1 MHETKISALS
11 SGLIWFGAAV
21 SIAEILTGTMLAPL
35 GWKNGITAIL
45 LGHIIGCTLL
55 YLVGLVGARTDR
67 SSMETVK
74 CSFGEK
80 GTIFFSTL
88 NILQLLGWTGVMI
101 ASGAKAANIVINTP
115 LSARNQAL
123 WCILIGTLI
132 AVWLLA
138 GLKNLG
144 RLNMIAMSILF
155 LATIMLSFCVF
166 HGSPHSAAASIS
178 FGAAVELSAAM
189 PLSWLP
195 LISDYIKR
203 AKNPRLA
210 AGVSTGAYFLTSCW
224 MYLIGMGCAIY
235 TGQSDIAVIMLQAG
249 LGLTGILIII
259 FSTVTTTFL
268 DAFSAGVSFT
278 SITGRFHEK
287 KAAVIVCIA
296 GTLLA
301 IYCPLEQYENF
312 LYLIGSVFAPMAA
325 ILLTDHFL
333 LKKDHSRRI
342 INSSNFILWAIG
354 FLIYRLCLSIDT
366 VIGST
371 LPVMFI
377 ICILSI
383 LVNGGKN
390 HACKYLAK
398 P

>member
-11 SGLIWFGAAV
+11 NGLIWFGAAV
-21 SIAEILTGTMLAPL
+21 SIAEILTGTRLAPL
-35 GWKNGITAIL
+35 GWENGITAIL

-115 LSARNQAL
+115 LSTRNQAL

-195 LISDYIKR
+195 LI
-203 AKNPRLA
+203 
-210 AGVSTGAYFLTSCW
+210 
-224 MYLIGMGCAIY
+224 
-235 TGQSDIAVIMLQAG
+235 
-249 LGLTGILIII
+249 
-259 FSTVTTTFL
+259 
-268 DAFSAGVSFT
+268 
-278 SITGRFHEK
+278 
-287 KAAVIVCIA
+287 
-296 GTLLA
+296 
-301 IYCPLEQYENF
+301 
-312 LYLIGSVFAPMAA
+312 
-325 ILLTDHFL
+325 
-333 LKKDHSRRI
+333 
-342 INSSNFILWAIG
+342 
-354 FLIYRLCLSIDT
+354 
-366 VIGST
+366 
-371 LPVMFI
+371 
-377 ICILSI
+377 
-383 LVNGGKN
+383 
-390 HACKYLAK
+390 
-398 P
+398 

>member
-1 MHETKISALS
+1 MHETKISTLN

-21 SIAEILTGTMLAPL
+21 SIAEILAGTMLAPL
-35 GWKNGITAIL
+35 GWGNGISAIL
-45 LGHIIGCTLL
+45 LGHIIGCALL
-55 YLVGLVGARTDR
+55 FLVGLVGARTNR
-67 SSMETVK
+67 SSMEAVK

-80 GTIFFSTL
+80 GTLFFSAL

-101 ASGAKAANIVINTP
+101 ASGAKAANFIINTP
-115 LSARNQAL
+115 HSVRNQSL
-123 WCILIGTLI
+123 WCILIGTMI
-132 AVWLLA
+132 VVWLLA

-166 HGSPHSAAASIS
+166 RGNPHPAATSIS

-203 AKNPRLA
+203 AKNPQLA

-235 TGQSDIAVIMLQAG
+235 TGQTDIAVIMLQAG
-249 LGLTGILIII
+249 LGLTGIIIII

-268 DAFSAGVSFT
+268 DVFSAGVSFT

-287 KAAVIVCIA
+287 LAALIFCIL

-301 IYCPLEQYENF
+301 VYCPLEQYENF
-312 LYLIGSVFAPMAA
+312 LYLIGSVFAPMSA

-333 LKKDHSRRI
+333 LKKDHSTRI
-342 INSSNFILWAIG
+342 INGGNFILWMIG
-354 FLIYRLCLSIDT
+354 FLIYRLCLSMDT

-371 LPVMFI
+371 LPVMII
-377 ICILSI
+377 ICILCI

-390 HACKYLAK
+390 HACKHLAK
-398 P
+398 S